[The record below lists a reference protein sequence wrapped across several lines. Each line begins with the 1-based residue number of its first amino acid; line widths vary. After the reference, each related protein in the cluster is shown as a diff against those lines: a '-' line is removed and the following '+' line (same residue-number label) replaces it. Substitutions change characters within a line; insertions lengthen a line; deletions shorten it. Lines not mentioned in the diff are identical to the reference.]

1 MDVHTA
7 LTAEFTMTGTEES
20 LLSEHHRQMLRTF
33 LALEEAKAAIRQ
45 FEAGEINIQKA
56 MRQLT
61 VAAAGDN
68 AAA

>member
-1 MDVHTA
+1 
-7 LTAEFTMTGTEES
+7 
-20 LLSEHHRQMLRTF
+20 MLRTF
-33 LALEEAKAAIRQ
+33 LALEDAKAAIRQ

-68 AAA
+68 AAV